1 MDGPADLEPDTAARD
16 IERVEKDM
24 LDDFEMNLGLVL
36 CLRKARN
43 FRLQESKRCR
53 IVNFIWSTPLQIS
66 PNYVI
71 IRTSHN
77 AANFRLL
84 HRPTRGCCLRV
95 LFFFLLS
102 LSSNPQVSVCRAQS
116 QLVAH
121 SAACA
126 APRSHCSLRTVRCF
140 VSPCLSNVHFESP

>member
-1 MDGPADLEPDTAARD
+1 
-16 IERVEKDM
+16 M

-53 IVNFIWSTPLQIS
+53 IVNFIWSTLLQIS

-71 IRTSHN
+71 IGTSHN

-126 APRSHCSLRTVRCF
+126 APRSHCSLRTVGCF
-140 VSPCLSNVHFESP
+140 SKHPYPFASGPRSWNSNPPFLHIIIKSDRS